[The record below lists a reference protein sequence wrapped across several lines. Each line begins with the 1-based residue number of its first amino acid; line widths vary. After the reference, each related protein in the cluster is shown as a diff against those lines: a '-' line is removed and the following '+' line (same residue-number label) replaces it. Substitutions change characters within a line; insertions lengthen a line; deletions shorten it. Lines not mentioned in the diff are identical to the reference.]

1 MEGTAMKTWAGA
13 WQMDGEQCSEGYLTE
28 PEARTLADSLREID
42 PAASAADM
50 LPQLAAR
57 FPVGARVRNTGT
69 TTLGTVTGQKYG
81 PDARPYD
88 ACPAHAIMWRGEEAV
103 SVAWDGS
110 RGVSWTVA
118 TWVELAN

>member
-1 MEGTAMKTWAGA
+1 MKTWAVT
-13 WQMDGEQCSEGYLTE
+13 WQQDGERQQEGYLTE
-28 PEARTLADSLREID
+28 EEARTLADSIREVD

-57 FPVGARVRNTGT
+57 FPVGARVRHTGSGT
-69 TTLGTVTGQKYG
+69 VGTVTGQRVG
-81 PDARPYD
+81 PDARLYD
-88 ACPAHAIMWRGEEAV
+88 TCPAHAIMWRGEEAV

-118 TWVELAN
+118 TWVELAG

>member
-1 MEGTAMKTWAGA
+1 MRTWAVT
-13 WQMDGEQCSEGYLTE
+13 WQMDGAECSDGYLTE
-28 PEARTLADSLREID
+28 EEARTMAADFRSFD

-57 FPVGARVRNTGT
+57 FPVGARVRNNGSG
-69 TTLGTVTGQKYG
+69 TLGTVTGQRVG
-81 PDARPYD
+81 PDARLYD
-88 ACPAHAIMWRGEEAV
+88 TCPAHAIMWRGEEAV

-118 TWVELAN
+118 TWVELAG